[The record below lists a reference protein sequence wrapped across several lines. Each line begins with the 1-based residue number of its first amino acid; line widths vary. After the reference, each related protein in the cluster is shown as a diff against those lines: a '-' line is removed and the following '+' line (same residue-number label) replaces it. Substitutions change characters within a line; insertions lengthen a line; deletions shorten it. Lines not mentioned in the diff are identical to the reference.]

1 MAASR
6 VPATLLAVLALAP
19 HPAVGAHAF
28 AAAVAAATVAPLA
41 VMLADTCAPGVRPAV
56 MLANAGAPA
65 VLAGAPDAIMLADA
79 GAPQSLHLLLSGR
92 LCSQML
98 ALPGSPCTCLLIWR
112 LCSQMLAPPQPMQL
126 LLMRLCS
133 QMPAPPQS
141 LAGAPAA
148 GLLARTSCAPSG
160 GALSRCF
167 CLPLSLQHPASA
179 CSGPP
184 HRRPVA
190 PPRCRH
196 WHGAPRGTRG
206 TCPAA
211 SRALCEPA
219 RPTRAAPPSPRYSL
233 CTFATRIVTARPRQ
247 DHVLPRPPL
256 A

>member
-79 GAPQSLHLLLSGR
+79 GAPQSLHLLLSG
-92 LCSQML
+92 
-98 ALPGSPCTCLLIWR
+98 R